1 MVQRNA
7 GDILGDTLVRRN
19 SGNAQERKAL
29 DAGCGVGG
37 NLRWL
42 ESYVPREQIY
52 GIDID
57 SDACSFV
64 PQPYHSRV
72 TQSSVTSLPFED
84 NSFDFVT
91 SFDVLVQVPGAE
103 GEKQAVQE
111 MLRVL
116 KPEGVLFIR
125 CAAYSWL
132 FSDHDRSLHTQRRYS
147 LTELVTLLTDSG
159 FAIRYSTYAN
169 FFLLPVAIFSRLI
182 LKPLGAVRSGSD
194 VRDPGRVLNF
204 LFGIPLGLEAWI
216 LRLGLRFPA
225 GLSAIVVATKSRK
238 S

>member
-1 MVQRNA
+1 MQRSDFEDLDKLETTHWWFKGMRA
-7 GDILGDTLVRRN
+7 ISSVILSYVEIP
-19 SGNAQERKAL
+19 GNAQERKAL

-111 MLRVL
+111 MLR
-116 KPEGVLFIR
+116 
-125 CAAYSWL
+125 
-132 FSDHDRSLHTQRRYS
+132 
-147 LTELVTLLTDSG
+147 
-159 FAIRYSTYAN
+159 
-169 FFLLPVAIFSRLI
+169 IF
-182 LKPLGAVRSGSD
+182 
-194 VRDPGRVLNF
+194 
-204 LFGIPLGLEAWI
+204 
-216 LRLGLRFPA
+216 
-225 GLSAIVVATKSRK
+225 
-238 S
+238 